1 MGRIADEL
9 IKTIQIIIDKK
20 LENYKADRTY
30 RTVVRGINRKGYVIL
45 DRAGGERTV
54 KCSIP
59 RIELKPG
66 QQVWVKEPM
75 GDFKDLHICGVIN
88 K

>member
-9 IKTIQIIIDKK
+9 IKTIQMMIDKK
-20 LENYKADRTY
+20 LENYKVDKTY
-30 RTVVRGINRKGYVIL
+30 KAVVKGINKKEYVIF
-45 DRAGGERTV
+45 DRAGDERTV
-54 KCSIP
+54 KCCIP
-59 RIELKPG
+59 GIELKPG

-75 GDFKDLHICGVIN
+75 GDLKDIHICGVIS